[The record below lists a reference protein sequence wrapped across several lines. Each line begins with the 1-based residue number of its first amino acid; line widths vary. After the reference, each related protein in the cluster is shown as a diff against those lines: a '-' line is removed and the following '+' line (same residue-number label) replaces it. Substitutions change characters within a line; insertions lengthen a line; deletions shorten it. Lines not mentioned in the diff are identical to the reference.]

1 MAEYK
6 LTQSEISTILW
17 CMESMAS
24 DLQADDESTPDF
36 ESAFAK
42 IEAASDTMQPED
54 FALLIP

>member
-24 DLQADDESTPDF
+24 DFQVGDESTPDF

-54 FALLIP
+54 FALLVS